1 MRSDTALEGPPRDS
15 GVDWYVEQ
23 REHWRTVA
31 LSRAFPHDDGE
42 GWDPG
47 IGWRANRSRVIG
59 LYDYYRNLFNQ
70 RPDRFLWAG
79 LARLAGG
86 AVVSGLDAIPDDR
99 NPLVEAFLNA
109 GQDIFHDL
117 AWQHEA
123 ALEDPADLLALASF
137 HDAHVRP
144 CTSYR
149 RAWEKICGQE
159 SLVAQGNRELLQ
171 IEQFS
176 IAQPRSDALRENPA
190 ARMGWLVRLFGRA
203 AYFTLAIHP
212 YHRDFIADFPAGDP
226 RDADQRWA
234 WIALEDGMWSKW
246 TMMPAEE
253 RARLV
258 NLPFDRIARG
268 SFGAVIPELLPVA
281 TGAAKQQLSS
291 RRARLARE
299 ILRTYRL
306 AREPA

>member
-1 MRSDTALEGPPRDS
+1 MRSEKALEESLHVGDRD
-15 GVDWYVEQ
+15 WCVEQ
-23 REHWRTVA
+23 REHWRNVA
-31 LSRAFPHDDGE
+31 LSRAFPHDSGE

-47 IGWRANRSRVIG
+47 SGWQANRSRVIA
-59 LYDYYRNLFNQ
+59 LYDYYRDLFNRQ
-70 RPDRFLWAG
+70 PERFLWAG

-86 AVVSGLDAIPDDR
+86 AVVSGLDAIPDDS

-117 AWQHEA
+117 TWQHEV
-123 ALEDPADLLALASF
+123 ALEDPTSLLALASF
-137 HDAHVRP
+137 HDAQVRP

-149 RAWEKICGQE
+149 SAWEKIVGDE
-159 SLVAQGNRELLQ
+159 TAQGNRELLE

-176 IAQPRSDALRENPA
+176 IAQPHSDALRA
-190 ARMGWLVRLFGRA
+190 SLATRAGWLMRLFGRA
-203 AYFTLAIHP
+203 SMFTLAIHP
-212 YHRDFIADFPAGDP
+212 YHRDFISDFPAGDP

-234 WIALEDGMWSKW
+234 WIDLEGGMWAKW
-246 TMMPAEE
+246 TLMPAEE

-258 NLPFDRIARG
+258 NLPFNQIAQGR
-268 SFGAVIPELLPVA
+268 FGAVIAELLPLA
-281 TGAAKQQLSS
+281 EPDANRQLSS